1 MNHLY
6 TIQQLF
12 AERLF
17 RIPDY
22 QRGYAWEEQQ
32 LEEFVED
39 VELLPEQK
47 DHYTGTIVL
56 PPLER
61 DATLPDTDEGGKQ
74 YARVAVV
81 DGQQRLTTFVLFLDA
96 IRRVMAGIPALA
108 KRSEWICEGFI
119 HVKDPTG
126 QPIYRLILNSD
137 SHDYFVTNVL
147 SDTPS
152 PGAATISSHER
163 LLVARDHFASY
174 LAKKLTEMPSDEYQ
188 DWIKRLQDKVLQRM
202 KVTVYTVS
210 DQAEVGVIF
219 EVLNNRGK
227 PLSELEKVKNYLLYL
242 AAKLDVVPNSL
253 AEAVNK
259 AWTNIFQRLM
269 RARIT
274 DSESENQ
281 LLRAH
286 WLAMYDAERKNWDGS
301 KSIKAW
307 FNLKDYEKKHGKLR
321 DDLLKYAKTLDDAAL
336 AYCDARHPAHSDA
349 FAKWSDA
356 PIVRD
361 QARSFSEK
369 LRRVNVLAPFL
380 PLFIAAR
387 LRFPENGDQYLEL
400 VKVCELFAF
409 RVYRLTNHRANAG
422 QPRLFRIGHELYHG
436 KLTLDEAMEEIR
448 VLLHYYCPT
457 SSFQAAF
464 GSPEPDDPWYG
475 WTGLKYFLYEYEEYL
490 AKKADIPLSWD
501 QVIRSDNQ
509 KTIEHILPQTPTP
522 VWKDIFDAKQRRLY
536 TNDIGNLC
544 LTFDNSAYGN
554 KPFDQ
559 KRGTPNGKSWNEC
572 PCYANSN
579 LFMERRLASFRKWT
593 ETALLKRRKEIMEW
607 ALQRWH
613 VEEPKEV
620 VEISFDEDDDA
631 DE

>member
-1 MNHLY
+1 MNHLF

-12 AERLF
+12 SERLF

-39 VELLPEQK
+39 
-47 DHYTGTIVL
+47 HYTGTIVL
-56 PPLER
+56 NPLER
-61 DATLPDTDEGGKQ
+61 DTRFPDTDEGGKQ

-81 DGQQRLTTFVLFLDA
+81 DGQQRLTTFILILDA
-96 IRRVMAGIPALA
+96 IRRVMAGIPSLA
-108 KRSEWICEGFI
+108 KRSEWIREGFI

-137 SHDYFVTNVL
+137 SHDYFVKDVL

-152 PGAATISSHER
+152 PEGPTISSHSR
-163 LLVARDHFASY
+163 LSAARDHFASY
-174 LAKKLTEMPSDEYQ
+174 LEKKLKEMPSDEYQ

-242 AAKLDVVPNSL
+242 ATKLDVPNSL

-259 AWTNIFQRLM
+259 AWMNIFQRLM
-269 RARIT
+269 RAGIT
-274 DSESENQ
+274 DSASEDQ

-286 WLAMYDAERKNWDGS
+286 WLTIYEADKRYWEGS
-301 KSIKAW
+301 KSIKKR
-307 FNLKDYEKKHGKLR
+307 FNLKDYQKKHNKLR
-321 DDLLKYAKTLDDAAL
+321 DDLLKYAKTLDEAAL
-336 AYCDARHPAHSDA
+336 AYCDARYPAHTNA
-349 FAKWSDA
+349 FAKWDHTTN
-356 PIVRD
+356 VRD
-361 QARSFSEK
+361 QVRSFSEK

-387 LRFPENGDQYLEL
+387 LRFPENGEQYLEL
-400 VKVCELFAF
+400 VKLCEVFAF

-422 QPRLFRIGHELYHG
+422 QPRLFRIGHEFYHR
-436 KLTLDEAMEEIR
+436 KLTFDEALEGIR

-457 SSFQAAF
+457 SMFQAAF
-464 GSPEPDDPWYG
+464 GPPDPEDLWYG

-490 AKKADIPLSWD
+490 AKKADIPLTWE
-501 QVIRSDNQ
+501 QVTRSDDQ

-544 LTFDNSAYGN
+544 LTFDNSVYGN

-559 KRGTPNGKSWNEC
+559 KRGTPNGESWAES

-579 LFMERRLASFRKWT
+579 LFMERALASFKKWD
-593 ETALLKRRKEIMEW
+593 EAALRKRRKQIVDW

-613 VEEPKEV
+613 VEEPV
-620 VEISFDEDDDA
+620 GTVDTPLDEDDDA

>member
-1 MNHLY
+1 
-6 TIQQLF
+6 
-12 AERLF
+12 
-17 RIPDY
+17 
-22 QRGYAWEEQQ
+22 
-32 LEEFVED
+32 
-39 VELLPEQK
+39 
-47 DHYTGTIVL
+47 
-56 PPLER
+56 
-61 DATLPDTDEGGKQ
+61 
-74 YARVAVV
+74 
-81 DGQQRLTTFVLFLDA
+81 
-96 IRRVMAGIPALA
+96 VMAGIPSLA
-108 KRSEWICEGFI
+108 KRSEWIREGFI

-137 SHDYFVTNVL
+137 SHDYFVKNVL
-147 SDTPS
+147 SHTPG
-152 PGAATISSHER
+152 PEGPTISSHSR
-163 LLVARDHFASY
+163 LSTARDHFASY
-174 LAKKLTEMPSDEYQ
+174 LKEKLKEMPPDIFQ

-269 RARIT
+269 RAGIT
-274 DSESENQ
+274 DSDSENQ

-286 WLAMYDAERKNWDGS
+286 WLAIYDAERKNWDGS

-307 FNLKDYEKKHGKLR
+307 FNLKKYEKKHGKLR

-336 AYCDARHPAHSDA
+336 VYCDARHPAHTDA
-349 FAKWSDA
+349 FKKWDD
-356 PIVRD
+356 PLKVRD
-361 QARSFSEK
+361 QVRSFSEK

-387 LRFPENGDQYLEL
+387 LRFPESGDQYLEL
-400 VKVCELFAF
+400 VKLCEVFAF

-422 QPRLFRIGHELYHG
+422 QPRLFRVGNELYHG
-436 KLTLDEAMEEIR
+436 KLTLDEALEAIR
-448 VLLHYYCPT
+448 VLLYYYCPT
-457 SSFQAAF
+457 SSFQAAI
-464 GSPEPDDPWYG
+464 GPPDPDDPWYG

-490 AKKADIPLSWD
+490 AKKADIPLTWE
-501 QVIRSDNQ
+501 QVTRSDEQ

-522 VWKDIFDAKQRRLY
+522 VWKDIFDAKQRGLY
-536 TNDIGNLC
+536 HKEIGNPF
-544 LTFDNSAYGN
+544 LTVENSAYGK

-559 KRGTPNGKSWNEC
+559 KRGTPKGESWSES

-579 LFMERRLASFRKWT
+579 LFMERALAAFRKWD
-593 ETALLKRRKEIMEW
+593 EAALLKRRKQIVEW

-613 VEEPKEV
+613 VEEPEGTV
-620 VEISFDEDDDA
+620 DTPLDEDDDA